1 MVNNEIE
8 IKAYV
13 RDFENTLSFLYKNA
27 RFKKKY
33 FKKDIYYAKKDD
45 ILNDDIKL
53 KNCIRLRVE
62 HGGYTF
68 CSKDRKLIDGVEV
81 NDEIELKVSK
91 KNARFIINFLSSL
104 QGYREYVRKEKKGYA
119 FTYKNSLVEVSKI
132 KGLGDFVEIEFLNS
146 EESVENQV
154 SQLKKILQEIGI
166 DEKDIET
173 RAYIDMLK
181 KAKEL

>member
-33 FKKDIYYAKKDD
+33 FKKDIYYAKSDD

-68 CSKDRKLIDGVEV
+68 CSKDRKIVDGVEV
-81 NDEIELKVSK
+81 NDEIEIKVSK
-91 KNARFIINFLSSL
+91 KKARFIINFLSSL

-119 FTYKNSLVEVSKI
+119 FVYKNSLVEVSKI
-132 KGLGDFVEIEFLNS
+132 KGLGDFIEIEFLNS
-146 EESVENQV
+146 ADSVENQV
-154 SQLKKILQEIGI
+154 YQLKAILKEIGI

-173 RAYIDMLK
+173 KAYIDMLK
-181 KAKEL
+181 KS

>member
-8 IKAYV
+8 IKAHV

-68 CSKDRKLIDGVEV
+68 CSKDRKLIDGIEV

-132 KGLGDFVEIEFLNS
+132 KGLGYFVEIEFLNS

>member
-1 MVNNEIE
+1 M
-8 IKAYV
+8 
-13 RDFENTLSFLYKNA
+13 
-27 RFKKKY
+27 
-33 FKKDIYYAKKDD
+33 
-45 ILNDDIKL
+45 
-53 KNCIRLRVE
+53 
-62 HGGYTF
+62 
-68 CSKDRKLIDGVEV
+68 
-81 NDEIELKVSK
+81 
-91 KNARFIINFLSSL
+91 
-104 QGYREYVRKEKKGYA
+104 RKEKKGYA

>member
-13 RDFENTLSFLYKNA
+13 RDFENTLNFLYKNA

-33 FKKDIYYAKKDD
+33 FKKDIYYAKNDD
-45 ILNDDIKL
+45 ILNNDIKL
-53 KNCIRLRVE
+53 KNCIRLRIE
-62 HGGYTF
+62 NGGYTF
-68 CSKDRKLIDGVEV
+68 CSKDRKIIDEVEV

-91 KNARFIINFLSSL
+91 KKARFILNFLSSL

-119 FTYKNSLVEVSKI
+119 FIYKNSLVEVSKI
-132 KGLGDFVEIEFLNS
+132 KGLGDFIEIEFLNRA
-146 EESVENQV
+146 ESVENQV
-154 SQLKKILQEIGI
+154 FQLKTILKEMGI

-173 RAYIDMLK
+173 RPYVEMLK
-181 KAKEL
+181 KN

>member
-1 MVNNEIE
+1 MINNEIE

-33 FKKDIYYAKKDD
+33 FKKDIYYAKNDD
-45 ILNDDIKL
+45 ILNNDIKL

-62 HGGYTF
+62 NGGYTF
-68 CSKDRKLIDGVEV
+68 CSKNRKIVDGVEV
-81 NDEIELKVSK
+81 NNEIELKVSK
-91 KNARFIINFLSSL
+91 KKARFIINFLSSL

-146 EESVENQV
+146 AESVEEQV
-154 SQLKKILQEIGI
+154 INLKKILQEIGI

-173 RAYIDMLK
+173 KAYIEMLK
-181 KAKEL
+181 KS

>member
-53 KNCIRLRVE
+53 KNCIRLRVDTE
-62 HGGYTF
+62 AIHF
-68 CSKDRKLIDGVEV
+68 A
-81 NDEIELKVSK
+81 LK
-91 KNARFIINFLSSL
+91 
-104 QGYREYVRKEKKGYA
+104 
-119 FTYKNSLVEVSKI
+119 T
-132 KGLGDFVEIEFLNS
+132 
-146 EESVENQV
+146 EN
-154 SQLKKILQEIGI
+154 
-166 DEKDIET
+166 
-173 RAYIDMLK
+173 
-181 KAKEL
+181 

>member
-81 NDEIELKVSK
+81 NDEIELK
-91 KNARFIINFLSSL
+91 
-104 QGYREYVRKEKKGYA
+104 
-119 FTYKNSLVEVSKI
+119 
-132 KGLGDFVEIEFLNS
+132 
-146 EESVENQV
+146 
-154 SQLKKILQEIGI
+154 
-166 DEKDIET
+166 
-173 RAYIDMLK
+173 
-181 KAKEL
+181 